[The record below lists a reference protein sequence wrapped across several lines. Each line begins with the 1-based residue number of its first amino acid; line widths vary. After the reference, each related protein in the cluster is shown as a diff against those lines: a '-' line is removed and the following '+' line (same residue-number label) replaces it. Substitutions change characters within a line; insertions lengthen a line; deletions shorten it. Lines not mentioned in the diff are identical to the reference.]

1 MKTIF
6 RYLRA
11 KEWLFVAVSAV
22 CIVLQVWFEMMIPE
36 KISQVS
42 TLVQTPGV
50 QVTDVVQLGGVMFA
64 FLMGSLL
71 LSVVAAYL
79 ISQIASTFSERMR
92 EDIFRRTMEFSVGEV
107 GRFSSSSLITRC
119 TGDVLMIQLFIVTG
133 LQVLVKAPVTAIWGI
148 QKISA
153 ADVSLTVATLIAV
166 LLIVAFM
173 VVVIF
178 VTTPMSIRLQLMT
191 DGINRETK
199 EHISGI
205 QVIKAFLAS
214 GFHQKRFSE
223 INNEMASLNI
233 RVNRIMA
240 FLSPGLVF
248 CLNLLNLIMVIIGA
262 QIVDSSPIEL
272 RPERLSMI
280 LSFSSY
286 AIMIVTA
293 FITLV
298 NIFMMMPRA
307 ITSLKRVSEILD
319 TETEIKDGTFTG
331 EAPETDTAVEFRNIG
346 FRYEGAAS
354 DTLSEI
360 SFKVKK
366 GETLAIIGG
375 TGSGKT
381 TLINLIP
388 RLYDATSGSVLVN
401 GVDVR
406 DYPVAE
412 LRNMIGYVP
421 QKSYLF
427 TGTIAANIDYGEN
440 GKMAATLNDIKKAAE
455 IGQAKEF
462 IEQKEG
468 AYQSPVFA
476 GGMNFSG
483 GQRQRLTISRAIC
496 RDPEIFIFDDSFS
509 ALDFKTDR
517 ILRERLREHSKGAT
531 VILIAQRIGTV
542 KSADRILV
550 LENGRIVGNGKHEE
564 LLEKCDVYREIALS
578 QLSEQEAARK

>member
-11 KEWLFVAVSAV
+11 KEWIFAAASAV

-42 TLVQTPGV
+42 ALVQTPGV
-50 QVTDVVQLGGVMFA
+50 QVTDIVQVGVVMFA

-71 LSVVAAYL
+71 LSVAAAYL
-79 ISQIASTFSERMR
+79 ISQIASVFSERMR
-92 EDIFRRTMEFSVGEV
+92 GDIFRRTMEFSVGEV

-166 LLIVAFM
+166 LLIVTFM

-214 GFHQKRFSE
+214 GFHQKRFSD
-223 INNEMASLNI
+223 INDEMASLNI

-240 FLSPGLVF
+240 FLSPGLVLS
-248 CLNLLNLIMVIIGA
+248 LNLLNLIMVIIGA
-262 QIVDSSPIEL
+262 QIVDSSAMEL

-298 NIFMMMPRA
+298 NIFMLMPRA
-307 ITSLKRVSEILD
+307 ITSLKRVAEILE
-319 TETEIKDGTFTG
+319 TETEIKDGTFMG
-331 EAPETDTAVEFRNIG
+331 EAPETDVAVEFRNIG

-366 GETLAIIGG
+366 GETLAIIGA

-388 RLYDATSGSVLVN
+388 RLYDTTSGSVLVN
-401 GVDVR
+401 GVDVK
-406 DYPVAE
+406 DYPVAA

-517 ILRERLREHSKGAT
+517 ILREKLREHSKGAT